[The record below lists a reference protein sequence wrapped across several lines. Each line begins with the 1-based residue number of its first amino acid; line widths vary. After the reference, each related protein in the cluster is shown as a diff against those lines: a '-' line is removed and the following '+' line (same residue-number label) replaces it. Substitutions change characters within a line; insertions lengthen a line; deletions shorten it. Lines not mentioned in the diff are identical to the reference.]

1 MYVCISFKFLNFILL
16 EVQFI
21 FRSSVNAVVG
31 EALCLSVI
39 KTDRKCETN
48 IETIAPV
55 IMHFVHVYCLCV
67 CQEIK
72 YVNITAIDR

>member
-1 MYVCISFKFLNFILL
+1 M
-16 EVQFI
+16 
-21 FRSSVNAVVG
+21 NAVVG
-31 EALCLSVI
+31 EALCLSVTE
-39 KTDRKCETN
+39 TDRQGKVHF
-48 IETIAPV
+48 ETIAPV